1 MHAAKKAEGT
11 DDTVKLSG
19 RTAFDAKTGIIIRR
33 RREETKNLQGEDS
46 AETVTV
52 FLSQVGA
59 CIDLNEKEVLGM
71 FDFLWVTGLLTTILC
86 WTYWKYKRKHG

>member
-1 MHAAKKAEGT
+1 MQAAKAEGVMTLGT

-19 RTAFDAKTGIIIRR
+19 RTAFDVKTGIVIRR

-52 FLSQVGA
+52 FISQVGA
-59 CIDLNEKEVLGM
+59 CIDSE
-71 FDFLWVTGLLTTILC
+71 
-86 WTYWKYKRKHG
+86 